1 MSDFKN
7 CHKIYEGFLY
17 FPLNEAKDVS
27 AYAVGCPQKFS
38 VEERLKKADRNL
50 PEYMIEFHLTITVE

>member
-17 FPLNEAKDVS
+17 FPLNEAKDGS
-27 AYAVGCPQKFS
+27 AYGDFMQGAFLNPLRVC
-38 VEERLKKADRNL
+38 
-50 PEYMIEFHLTITVE
+50 